1 MRVLLF
7 GLVLFLSFEVLSG
20 QDTEPDTE
28 ADIIFCK
35 TNASESKGILQI
47 QIELPEKDLNSY
59 TDLFLET
66 DAGTFHSKNRIFKVP
81 LTKLL
86 ERRRRNLVANFWL
99 VAIGTNI
106 CKVVLDLNDVRSKLI
121 SNHLKSIDSKKIN
134 LRDFEYISNGM
145 DFEEVA
151 SYFGHPGE
159 EVAYYFEYPGEEILK
174 SEDIEDDFIFGRAW
188 KNADGSQL
196 IVLFMRNQVFS
207 KNHVGLK

>member
-1 MRVLLF
+1 MRVLLLS
-7 GLVLFLSFEVLSG
+7 LVLFSIAVFG
-20 QDTEPDTE
+20 QDTDPDAET
-28 ADIIFCK
+28 DIIFCK

>member
-20 QDTEPDTE
+20 QDAEPDAE

-151 SYFGHPGE
+151 YYFGH
-159 EVAYYFEYPGEEILK
+159 PGEEILK